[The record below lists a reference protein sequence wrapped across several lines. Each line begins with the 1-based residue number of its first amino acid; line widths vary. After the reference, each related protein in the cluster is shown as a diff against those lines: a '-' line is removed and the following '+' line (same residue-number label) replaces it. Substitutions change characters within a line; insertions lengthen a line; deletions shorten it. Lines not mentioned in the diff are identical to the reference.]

1 MTKIGQGP
9 SMPEDGSRALS
20 SLPMELSLEEALEI
34 AARAHRVGDV
44 GVAEALYSRILDVE
58 PDHAGALHLY
68 GVLHYQTCRP
78 REAVRLIRRAIELDP
93 EEPSAH
99 INLGNVVF
107 DLDRPDL
114 AVEAYTTAIRLEPEE
129 IDARNNLGV
138 ALRALRRPEEA
149 EAIYREGLAL
159 DPRHRDLWNNLGR
172 LLAGRGRIDEA
183 IVCHTRALEL
193 EPADAGTRRFLVAA
207 YGATGEHERA
217 RTVLQDWLREEPDD
231 PSARHLMAAISGEN
245 IPDRASDRY
254 MIALFNGF
262 ASSFDH
268 KLARLDYRAPGLIA
282 AAVNGVHTPG
292 GNLKVLDAG
301 CGTGLCGPLLRT
313 HARELVGVDLSGRML
328 DKARLRGCYDSLEE
342 GELTLHL
349 LDRPEAYDLVVS
361 ADTLCYF
368 GGLDLI
374 AAAAFGALR
383 PGGYLIFSVEEDS
396 GDAFTLHPHGRF
408 SHARP
413 YVQRSLIHAG
423 FTVEDI
429 GQESLRIER
438 GEPVRGLIVTARK
451 A

>member
-1 MTKIGQGP
+1 MDQTQ
-9 SMPEDGSRALS
+9 SESES
-20 SLPMELSLEEALEI
+20 SGTDSVSSPQELNLEEALEI

-44 GVAEALYSRILDVE
+44 AIAEVLYDRILNVM

-68 GVLHYQTCRP
+68 GVLNHQTGRP

-114 AVEAYTTAIRLEPEE
+114 AAEAYITAIRFEPDE

-138 ALRALRRPEEA
+138 ALRVLQRPEEA
-149 EAIYREGLAL
+149 EAVYREGLAL
-159 DPRHRDLWNNLGR
+159 DPQHRDLWNNLGR

-183 IVCHTRALEL
+183 IACHTRALEL

-217 RTVLQDWLREEPDD
+217 RTVLQDWLREEPDN
-231 PSARHLMAAISGEN
+231 PSARHLMAAISGED
-245 IPDRASDRY
+245 IPERASDRY
-254 MIALFNGF
+254 MIALFDGF

-268 KLARLDYRAPGLIA
+268 KLARLDYRAPGLVA
-282 AAVNGVHTPG
+282 AAVKAVCAPRGD
-292 GNLKVLDAG
+292 LAILDAG
-301 CGTGLCGPLLRT
+301 CGTGLCGPLLRP
-313 HARELVGVDLSGRML
+313 HARKLVGVDLSGRML
-328 DKARLRGCYDSLEE
+328 DKARLRGCYDSLDE

-349 LDRPEAYDLVVS
+349 LDQPGAYDLVVS

-368 GGLDLI
+368 GPLDAV
-374 AAAAFGALR
+374 AAAAAGALR
-383 PGGYLIFSVEEDS
+383 PNGHLIFSVEEDN

-408 SHARP
+408 SHART
-413 YVQRSLIHAG
+413 YVERSLIAAG
-423 FTVEDI
+423 FAVKGI
-429 GQESLRIER
+429 GHKSLRMER